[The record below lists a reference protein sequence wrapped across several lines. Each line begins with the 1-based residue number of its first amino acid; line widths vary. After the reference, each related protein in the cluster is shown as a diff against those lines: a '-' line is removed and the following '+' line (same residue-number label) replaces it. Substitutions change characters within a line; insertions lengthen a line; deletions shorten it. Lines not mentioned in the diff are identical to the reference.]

1 MIVTIDGPAG
11 AGKSSTAGRLAERL
25 GFAILD
31 TGAMYRAVALAGLRA
46 NCLLDDESAL
56 ASLLVEIQITMPV
69 GQVLLCGEDVAPYL
83 RTPDITK
90 ASMPIAASRVVREKL
105 VGWQRTIAAGRD
117 IVTEGRDQG
126 THVFPDAECKFFLT
140 ATPLER
146 ADRRYRELTAKGEKT
161 TVDDVLL
168 AQTERDT
175 RDAARSFA
183 PLKQADDAILVETT
197 GEPFDHVVGR
207 LEEIVRQRMGA
218 RP

>member
-11 AGKSSTAGRLAERL
+11 AGKSSTALRLAERL

-31 TGAMYRAVALAGLRA
+31 TGAMYRAVALAGLRSK
-46 NCLLDDESAL
+46 CSLQDELAL
-56 ASLLVEIQITMPV
+56 ALLLGEIQIAMPV
-69 GQVLLCGEDVAPYL
+69 GQVLLNGEDVAPLL
-83 RTPDITK
+83 RSPEITK

-105 VGWQRTIAAGRD
+105 VGWQREIAAGRD
-117 IVTEGRDQG
+117 LVTEGRDQG
-126 THVFPDAECKFFLT
+126 TFVFPDAECKFFLT

-146 ADRRYRELTAKGEKT
+146 AERRYRELTAKGET
-161 TVDDVLL
+161 TSVDDVLL

-175 RDAARSFA
+175 RDAARAFA

-197 GEPFDHVVGR
+197 GQTLDQVVDR
-207 LEEIVRQRMGA
+207 LDFFVRERIGA